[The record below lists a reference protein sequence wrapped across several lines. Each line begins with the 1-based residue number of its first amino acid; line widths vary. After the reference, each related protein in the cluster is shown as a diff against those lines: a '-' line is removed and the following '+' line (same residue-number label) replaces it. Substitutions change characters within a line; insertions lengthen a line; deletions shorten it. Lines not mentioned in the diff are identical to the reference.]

1 MIEESSRQIVI
12 IVLDEIQI
20 MTMTVK
26 RGASVV

>member
-1 MIEESSRQIVI
+1 MIEESRQIVI